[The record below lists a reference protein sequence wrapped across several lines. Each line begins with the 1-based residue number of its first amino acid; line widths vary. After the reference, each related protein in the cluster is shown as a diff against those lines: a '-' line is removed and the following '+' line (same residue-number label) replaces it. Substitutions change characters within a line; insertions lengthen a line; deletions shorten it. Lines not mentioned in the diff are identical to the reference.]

1 MGSGER
7 VNLDAADVLIPGED
21 PRALARLVELA
32 KRTRQIVNINII
44 ISVVITTILVIS
56 SLAGFNSSIA
66 AGIAIHE
73 ASVFL
78 IIINGMFVTGQGG
91 NRISVL
97 TDLGKEV
104 VRDIKEAFAVLLKA
118 KTTTA

>member
-1 MGSGER
+1 M
-7 VNLDAADVLIPGED
+7 
-21 PRALARLVELA
+21 
-32 KRTRQIVNINII
+32 

-118 KTTTA
+118 KVTTA

>member
-1 MGSGER
+1 E
-7 VNLDAADVLIPGED
+7 AADVLIPGED

-56 SLAGFNSSIA
+56 SLVGLNSSIA

-78 IIINGMFVTGQGG
+78 IIINGMFVSGQG

-97 TDLGKEV
+97 ADLGKDV
-104 VRDIKEAFAVLLKA
+104 VSDIKEVFVVLLKA